1 MAKAWSYWYPDL
13 LAHVPG
19 CPIPLAEHELLRAAQ
34 AFFKESR
41 AWQDTLPL
49 IPVSAAQAAVT
60 VAFADP
66 GQELVR
72 VEQAFYDGLPIG
84 VTTTEVLDSMFV
96 DDWTLH
102 TGTPSKIYQLTPG
115 VVRLYPIPVADA
127 TNGLRLRVSIRP
139 SESATGLAD
148 EMAVK
153 YRDEIHMGAKARLMM
168 YPNKPWTNLDMAAV
182 YASSFDGVIGK
193 ANLSAARSFA
203 AARKPARP
211 KWC

>member
-13 LAHVPG
+13 LTHVPG
-19 CPIPLAEHELLRAAQ
+19 CPNPLADHELLRAAQ

-41 AWQDTLPL
+41 SWQDTLPL
-49 IPVSAAQAAVT
+49 IPVAVAQASIAIT
-60 VAFADP
+60 PPDA

-84 VTTTEVLDSMFV
+84 VTTSEVLDSTHA

-102 TGTPSKIYQLTPG
+102 TGTPNKIYQLTPG
-115 VVRLYPIPVADA
+115 VVRLYPIPVAAA
-127 TNGLRLRVSIRP
+127 TSGLKLRVSLRP

-148 EMAVK
+148 EMATK
-153 YRDEIHMGAKARLMM
+153 YRDEIHLGAKARLMM
-168 YPNKPWTNLDMAAV
+168 YPGKQWTNLDMAAV
-182 YASSFDGVIGK
+182 YSTAFDNVIGR

-203 AARKPARP
+203 AARKPSRP